1 MIAAGFLFA
10 ALKLNKPEEAV
21 VKHSHSTPILLHV
34 NHWLRKMVVKDP
46 RLASEVDHV
55 IESKPYLKKVRQQF
69 INEYYKKPGNGK
81 TLFLDFMLQK
91 RNQSRVNFSRNKWK

>member
-1 MIAAGFLFA
+1 MAGFVFA
-10 ALKLNKPEEAV
+10 ALKQNIPEGIV
-21 VKHSHSTPILLHV
+21 VKNSQSTAILLHV

-69 INEYYKKPGNGK
+69 INEYYKKPGNGNA
-81 TLFLDFMLQK
+81 LFLDFMLYK
-91 RNQSRVNFSRNKWK
+91 RNQSRVFSSRNNAK